1 MCCTV
6 IRSTERSCSTG
17 WLKSATNSASMPPSF
32 SSLCPFCLCF
42 TLVCDRRQLSRLHG
56 LPSKSIAVFGFCCS
70 SACFQ
75 ALYRLLPLRTQSFRV
90 LLLRG
95 SPFRSFPPLLFPRG
109 SDEVGGRCSRRAQLF
124 PPLRHSLRL
133 PPARPR
139 TARRHPRGVFPFSG
153 GSGETPSRSSISWS
167 VSSSTGLPAI

>member
-1 MCCTV
+1 MCCTM

-56 LPSKSIAVFGFCCS
+56 LTSKSIAVFGFCCS
-70 SACFQ
+70 AACFQ
-75 ALYRLLPLRTQSFRV
+75 ALHRLFPLRAQSFRV

-95 SPFRSFPPLLFPRG
+95 SPFRSFPPRLFPRG

-124 PPLRHSLRL
+124 PPLRPL
-133 PPARPR
+133 PS
-139 TARRHPRGVFPFSG
+139 TS
-153 GSGETPSRSSISWS
+153 SCTPSHSPPSPQRSFSFLWWVWRNSLT
-167 VSSSTGLPAI
+167 V